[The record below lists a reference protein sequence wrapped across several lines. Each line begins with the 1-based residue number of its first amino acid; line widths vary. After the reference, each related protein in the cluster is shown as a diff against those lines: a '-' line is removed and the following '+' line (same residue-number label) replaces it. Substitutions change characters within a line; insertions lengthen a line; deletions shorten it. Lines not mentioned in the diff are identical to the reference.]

1 MKFDYDY
8 FFLQFT
14 FINTLKWYE
23 TLIYHNIKSFK
34 VNENKMHLFYK
45 VHIILV
51 SPISYNMLY
60 ILFILSLCLIPPFY
74 KIYILPS
81 TLPSSIFMSPY
92 NLSISSCMHKDHFC
106 YQLVCIFPVPFLKLD
121 AYAENI
127 LLSCFTAVMTYKI
140 WRAVTKRLTWIFM
153 TFVRWLDFHLFNE

>member
-1 MKFDYDY
+1 
-8 FFLQFT
+8 
-14 FINTLKWYE
+14 
-23 TLIYHNIKSFK
+23 
-34 VNENKMHLFYK
+34 MHLFYK
-45 VHIILV
+45 VHIIVV

-81 TLPSSIFMSPY
+81 TLPSSIFVSPY

-127 LLSCFTAVMTYKI
+127 LLSCFAAVMTYRILKSCYKK
-140 WRAVTKRLTWIFM
+140 ANM
-153 TFVRWLDFHLFNE
+153 TFYDFRKTIRFSYMKWIKC